1 MAYSLQLSESRIQF
15 DPSHPYCSQWGLPGI
30 FERAQVW
37 GGGFAG
43 MNASQAWQTVKSQ
56 LQQEMSKAAFDTWV
70 SNAELVS
77 VQEDAFTIGVRNS
90 YGRDWLEHRLS
101 SRVAQM
107 LSEQT
112 GAPQTV
118 RFVVFQSNVSSP
130 SALHSLSTESL
141 DHSHDSLF
149 HRHMVNNR
157 FTFDNFIVGSSNRMV
172 YAAAR
177 AIIENP
183 ASSYN
188 PLFIYG
194 GVGLGKTHILHA
206 IGNAALQRKMQVL
219 YITSEEFTNDLI
231 EAIRTQS
238 TAAFRSRYRRLDILL
253 VDDIQFIANRESTQV
268 EFFHTFNALYGENK
282 QIVMTSDRPPKAMNT
297 LEDRLRSRFTG
308 GLIADIR
315 PPDLDMRIAILRS
328 KAQRSQTP
336 VPQEILEIIAGKI
349 HSNIRELEGAL
360 TRVLAFADLIGQP
373 ITPELVHFSLTD
385 LQTDNGKNI

>member
-1 MAYSLQLSESRIQF
+1 
-15 DPSHPYCSQWGLPGI
+15 
-30 FERAQVW
+30 
-37 GGGFAG
+37 

-90 YGRDWLEHRLS
+90 YGRDWLEHRLG

-194 GVGLGKTHILHA
+194 GVGLGKSHILHA
-206 IGNAALQRKMQVL
+206 IGNAALQRKMQGL

-315 PPDLDMRIAILRS
+315 PPELDMRIAILRS